1 MPHPQD
7 GGGGTTAAWKVIFP
21 WFAAA
26 IAIFAVIGQWGIVLF
41 ALVYG
46 GVFGGM
52 AYRLRRGPKPL
63 FKALRLDNY
72 GGFVLLMALITP
84 SEEMFCYSL
93 GCNLAQPV
101 LWVDLLWVTA
111 VWLVRS
117 SVWYLYVARR
127 YAFGETEALLVASLA
142 GIVFELEVSGLIV
155 RNPLAALVLAP
166 LAIVTYAA
174 TFVLPLQLM
183 DLSGT
188 DHSRWRYVVG
198 VAAPS
203 GLATGVALPLWA
215 ILVWWGVPL
224 V

>member
-1 MPHPQD
+1 
-7 GGGGTTAAWKVIFP
+7 
-21 WFAAA
+21 
-26 IAIFAVIGQWGIVLF
+26 
-41 ALVYG
+41 
-46 GVFGGM
+46 
-52 AYRLRRGPKPL
+52 
-63 FKALRLDNY
+63 
-72 GGFVLLMALITP
+72 
-84 SEEMFCYSL
+84 MFCFSL

-111 VWLVRS
+111 VGLVWS

-127 YAFGETEALLVASLA
+127 CAFGEVEALLVASLT
-142 GIVFELEVSGLIV
+142 GIVFELGIPGLIV

-188 DHSRWRYVVG
+188 NRSRWRYVVG

-215 ILVWWGVPL
+215 IFVWWGVPL